1 MYLLVLHVE
10 LDPEGDLGEDGNTA
24 EHDDLISHPGHGPNL
39 CEGLD
44 SHQTASVAACHLHS
58 I

>member
-1 MYLLVLHVE
+1 MLHVE
-10 LDPEGDLGEDGNTA
+10 LDPQGDLGEDGHTA

-44 SHQTASVAACHLHS
+44 SHQTASVAAYHLHS